1 MNAALE
7 SRIRAAGAEMA
18 KPGRWRIA
26 LDQLDQITTQLVT
39 TEETDTHD
47 AQLALEQLQL
57 LYQWASVMSSQ
68 DFHRLNRAVM
78 QLSELISSAND

>member
-7 SRIRAAGAEMA
+7 FRIRAAGAEMA

-39 TEETDTHD
+39 AAETDTHD

-68 DFHRLNRAVM
+68 DFHRLNRDVM
-78 QLSELISSAND
+78 QLSELVARGSA

>member
-39 TEETDTHD
+39 AEETDTHD

-78 QLSELISSAND
+78 QLSELISRAND

>member
-1 MNAALE
+1 ME

-26 LDQLDQITTQLVT
+26 LEQLDQITTQLVT
-39 TEETDTHD
+39 AEETDTHD

-57 LYQWASVMSSQ
+57 LYQWAGVMSSQ

-78 QLSELISSAND
+78 QLSELVARGSA